1 MSDAWLERA
10 DQSLLGNYYPA
21 RLTLVRGEGCR
32 AFDDAGRSFLDLI
45 GGIAVNSLGHCHPA
59 VVRAIREQCGT
70 LMHVSN
76 LYRNPWSV
84 RLAEELAARVPGSR
98 AFFCNSGAEANEAAI
113 KLARR
118 HAHFKCGA
126 SRHVVVS
133 AEGSF
138 HGRTFAALTA
148 TGQPKYREGFE
159 PLVPGF
165 RYVPFGDTVALEA
178 AVGDDVCAVLLE
190 PIQGESGV
198 RVPPPGYLTA
208 AADLCRRTGALLVL
222 DEVQTGL
229 GRTGTFLAC
238 EAEGVLP
245 DVVTLS
251 KSLGGGLPLGAML
264 ARGEAA
270 AAFVPGTHAST
281 FGGNPVSC
289 AAALAF
295 LETLDSEKLLDR
307 VRETGDWFMGELREL
322 AARQPK
328 IAGVR
333 GRGLLVAVD
342 LTVPAKAV
350 ALAAEE
356 RGYLVNAVQEQT
368 LRFAPPFIVTRGE
381 LSDFLKIF
389 SEILVSTPSA
399 GA

>member
-1 MSDAWLERA
+1 MSEGWLERA
-10 DQSLLGNYYPA
+10 SKVLLDNYFPP

-32 AFDDAGRSFLDLI
+32 VFDDAGRSYLDLI
-45 GGIAVNSLGHCHPA
+45 GGIAVTTLGHCHPA
-59 VVRAIREQCGT
+59 LVRAIREQCGT

-76 LYRNPWSV
+76 LYRNVPSV
-84 RLAEELAARVPGSR
+84 RLAEALAARVPGAR

-118 HAHFKCGA
+118 HAHARSGA
-126 SRHVVVS
+126 ARHVVVS

-165 RYVPFGDTVALEA
+165 RYVPYGDLAALDA

-198 RVPPPGYLTA
+198 RVPPPGYLAGA
-208 AADLCRRTGALLVL
+208 ARLCAERGALLVL

-238 EAEGVLP
+238 EAEGILP

-251 KSLGGGLPLGAML
+251 KSLGGGLALGALL
-264 ARGEAA
+264 ARGAA
-270 AAFVPGTHAST
+270 ASAFVPGSHAST

-289 AAALAF
+289 AAALAL
-295 LETLDSEKLLDR
+295 LETLDAENLLAR
-307 VRETGDWFMGELREL
+307 VRETGAWLLGEVQAL

-328 IAGVR
+328 VTGVR
-333 GRGLLVAVD
+333 GRGLLVAID
-342 LTVPAKAV
+342 LAVPAKPV

-368 LRFAPPFIVTRGE
+368 LRLAPPFVVTEEE
-381 LSDFLKIF
+381 LSGFIGVLE
-389 SEILVSTPSA
+389 EILR
-399 GA
+399 

>member
-1 MSDAWLERA
+1 MSDTWAERA
-10 DQSLLGNYYPA
+10 ARVLLENYYPA

-32 AFDDAGRSFLDLI
+32 VFDDEGRSYLDLI
-45 GGIAVNSLGHCHPA
+45 GGIAVSSLGHCHPA
-59 VVRAIREQCGT
+59 IVRAIREQCGT

-84 RLAEELAARVPGSR
+84 RLAEELAARVPGTR

-113 KLARR
+113 KLVRR
-118 HAHFKCGA
+118 HAHFTYGA
-126 SRHVVVS
+126 ARHVVIS
-133 AEGSF
+133 AEASF

-148 TGQPKYREGFE
+148 TGQPKYHEGFE

-165 RYVPFGDTVALEA
+165 RYVPFGDLEALEA
-178 AVGDDVCAVLLE
+178 AVTGDVCAVLLE

-198 RVPPPGYLTA
+198 RVPPPGYLAGA
-208 AADLCRRTGALLVL
+208 ARLCADRGALLVF

-251 KSLGGGLPLGAML
+251 KSLGGGIPLGALL

-270 AAFVPGTHAST
+270 QAFVPGSHAST
-281 FGGNPVSC
+281 FGGNPVCC

-295 LETLDSEKLLDR
+295 LETLDAERLLER
-307 VRETGDWFMGELREL
+307 VRETGDWFMGALRDL

-328 IAGVR
+328 ITAVR
-333 GRGLLVAVD
+333 GRGLLIAVD

-356 RGYLVNAVQEQT
+356 RGYLVNAVQEQS
-368 LRFAPPFIVTRGE
+368 LRFAPPFIVTREE
-381 LSDFLKIF
+381 LTGFL
-389 SEILVSTPSA
+389 SALEEILLL
-399 GA
+399 G

>member
-1 MSDAWLERA
+1 MSEDWLERA
-10 DQSLLGNYYPA
+10 SRVLLDNYFPP

-32 AFDDAGRSFLDLI
+32 VVDDAGRSYLDLI

-84 RLAEELAARVPGSR
+84 RLAEELARRVPGSR

-118 HAHFKCGA
+118 HARVVFGPA
-126 SRHVVVS
+126 RHVLVS

-138 HGRTFAALTA
+138 HGRTYAALTA

-159 PLVPGF
+159 RLVPGF
-165 RYVPFGDTVALEA
+165 RYVPYGDLGALA
-178 AVGDDVCAVLLE
+178 AALSDDVCAVLLE

-198 RVPPPGYLTA
+198 RLPPPGYLAGA
-208 AADLCRRTGALLVL
+208 AELCARSGALLLL

-270 AAFVPGTHAST
+270 KAFVPGSHAST
-281 FGGNPVSC
+281 FGGNPVAC

-295 LETLDSEKLLDR
+295 LEVLESENLLSR
-307 VRETGDWFMGELREL
+307 VRETGEWFMGELRGL
-322 AARQPK
+322 AARKPK
-328 IAGVR
+328 VLAVR
-333 GRGLLVAVD
+333 GRGLLIAVD
-342 LTVPAKAV
+342 LAVPAKEV
-350 ALAAEE
+350 ALAAEQ
-356 RGYLVNAVQEQT
+356 RGYLVNAVQEQS
-368 LRFAPPFIVTRGE
+368 LRFAPPFIVTREE
-381 LSDFLKIF
+381 LAGFLAAL
-389 SEILVSTPSA
+389 EDILA
-399 GA
+399 

>member
-1 MSDAWLERA
+1 
-10 DQSLLGNYYPA
+10 
-21 RLTLVRGEGCR
+21 
-32 AFDDAGRSFLDLI
+32 
-45 GGIAVNSLGHCHPA
+45 
-59 VVRAIREQCGT
+59 
-70 LMHVSN
+70 MHVSN
-76 LYRNPWSV
+76 LYRNTPSV
-84 RLAEELAARVPGSR
+84 RLAEALAARVPGAR

-118 HAHFKCGA
+118 HARVRCGA
-126 SRHVVVS
+126 ARHAIVS

-148 TGQPKYREGFE
+148 TGQPKYREDFE

-165 RYVPFGDTVALEA
+165 RYVPYGDLAALDA
-178 AVGDDVCAVLLE
+178 AVRDDVCAVLLE

-198 RVPPPGYLTA
+198 RVPPPGYLAGA
-208 AADLCRRTGALLVL
+208 ARLCAERGALLVL

-251 KSLGGGLPLGAML
+251 KSLGGGLALGAML

-270 AAFVPGTHAST
+270 QAFVPGSHAST

-289 AAALAF
+289 AAALAL
-295 LETLDSEKLLDR
+295 LETLDAEGLLAR
-307 VRETGDWFMGELREL
+307 VRETGEWLQGELRAL

-328 IAGVR
+328 VTGVR
-333 GRGLLVAVD
+333 GRGLLVAID
-342 LTVPAKAV
+342 LAVPAKPV

-356 RGYLVNAVQEQT
+356 RGFLVNAVQEQT
-368 LRFAPPFIVTRGE
+368 LRLAPPFVVTRDE
-381 LSDFLKIF
+381 LGVFVAALE
-389 SEILVSTPSA
+389 EILDQTVA
-399 GA
+399 AA

>member
-1 MSDAWLERA
+1 MSDAWAERA
-10 DQSLLGNYYPA
+10 SRVLLENYYPA

-32 AFDDAGRSFLDLI
+32 VFDAEGRSYLDLV

-59 VVRAIREQCGT
+59 IVRAIREQCGT

-84 RLAEELAARVPGSR
+84 RLAEELAARVPGTR

-118 HAHFKCGA
+118 HAHFTYGA
-126 SRHVVVS
+126 ARHVIIT
-133 AEGSF
+133 AEASF

-165 RYVPFGDTVALEA
+165 RYVPYGDLAALEA
-178 AVGDDVCAVLLE
+178 AVTGDVCAVLLE

-198 RVPPPGYLTA
+198 RVPPPGYLAGA
-208 AADLCRRTGALLVL
+208 AKLCVDRGALLMF

-238 EAEGVLP
+238 ETEGVRP
-245 DVVTLS
+245 DVVTLA
-251 KSLGGGLPLGAML
+251 KSLGGGVALGAML

-270 AAFVPGTHAST
+270 KAFVPGSHAST

-295 LETLDSEKLLDR
+295 LETLDADKLLHR
-307 VRETGDWFMGELREL
+307 VRETGDWFMGALRRL
-322 AARQPK
+322 AALQPK
-328 IAGVR
+328 IMGVR
-333 GRGLLVAVD
+333 GRGLLIAID
-342 LTVPAKAV
+342 LSVPAKAV
-350 ALAAEE
+350 VLAAEE
-356 RGYLVNAVQEQT
+356 RGYLVNAVQEQS
-368 LRFAPPFIVTRGE
+368 LRFAPPFIVTREE
-381 LSDFLKIF
+381 LTGFL
-389 SEILVSTPSA
+389 SVLEEILSQ
-399 GA
+399 G

>member
-1 MSDAWLERA
+1 MGAAWAERA
-10 DQSLLGNYYPA
+10 SKVLLENYYPA

-32 AFDDAGRSFLDLI
+32 VFDAEGRSYLDLI

-59 VVRAIREQCGT
+59 IVQAIREQCGT

-84 RLAEELAARVPGSR
+84 QLAEELAARVPGAR

-113 KLARR
+113 KLVRR
-118 HAHFKCGA
+118 HAHFKYGTA
-126 SRHVVVS
+126 RHVIIT
-133 AEGSF
+133 AEASF

-165 RYVPFGDTVALEA
+165 RYVPYGDIKALEA
-178 AVGDDVCAVLLE
+178 AVTGDVCAVLLE

-198 RVPPPGYLTA
+198 RVPPPGYLAGA
-208 AADLCRRTGALLVL
+208 AKLCADRGALLVF

-238 EAEGVLP
+238 ETEGVLP
-245 DVVTLS
+245 DVVTLA
-251 KSLGGGLPLGAML
+251 KSLGGGIALGAML

-270 AAFVPGTHAST
+270 KAFVPGTHAST

-295 LETLDSEKLLDR
+295 LTTLDADKLLDR
-307 VRETGDWFMGELREL
+307 VRETGDWFMDALRGL
-322 AARQPK
+322 ASRQPK
-328 IAGVR
+328 ITGVR
-333 GRGLLVAVD
+333 GRGLLIAID
-342 LTVPAKAV
+342 LSVPAKTV

-356 RGYLVNAVQEQT
+356 RGYLVNAVQEQS
-368 LRFAPPFIVTRGE
+368 LRFAPPFIVTREE
-381 LSDFLKIF
+381 LTGFL
-389 SEILVSTPSA
+389 SVLEEILHQ
-399 GA
+399 G

>member
-1 MSDAWLERA
+1 
-10 DQSLLGNYYPA
+10 
-21 RLTLVRGEGCR
+21 
-32 AFDDAGRSFLDLI
+32 
-45 GGIAVNSLGHCHPA
+45 
-59 VVRAIREQCGT
+59 
-70 LMHVSN
+70 MHVSN
-76 LYRNPWSV
+76 LYRTPWSV
-84 RLAEELAARVPGSR
+84 RLAEELAARVPGAR

-113 KLARR
+113 KLVRR
-118 HAHFKCGA
+118 HAHFTHGA
-126 SRHVVVS
+126 ARHVIVS
-133 AEGSF
+133 AEDSF

-165 RYVPFGDTVALEA
+165 RYVPYGDLTALEA
-178 AVGDDVCAVLLE
+178 AVRDDVCAVLLE

-198 RVPPPGYLTA
+198 RLPPPGYLAGA
-208 AADLCRRTGALLVL
+208 AKLCSDRGALLVF

-251 KSLGGGLPLGAML
+251 KSLGGGLALGAML

-270 AAFVPGTHAST
+270 KAFVPGSHAST

-289 AAALAF
+289 AAALAY
-295 LETLDSEKLLDR
+295 LETLDADGLLAR
-307 VRETGDWFMGELREL
+307 VRETGDWFMDALRAL

-328 IAGVR
+328 LTAVR
-333 GRGLLVAVD
+333 GRGLLIAVD
-342 LTVPAKAV
+342 LAVPAKPV

-356 RGYLVNAVQEQT
+356 RGYLVNAVQEQS
-368 LRFAPPFIVTRGE
+368 LRFAPPFIVTREE
-381 LSDFLKIF
+381 LTGFLAALE
-389 SEILVSTPSA
+389 EILRQE
-399 GA
+399 

>member
-1 MSDAWLERA
+1 MSDAWAERA
-10 DQSLLGNYYPA
+10 SRVLLENYYPA

-32 AFDDAGRSFLDLI
+32 VFDAEGRSYLDLI

-59 VVRAIREQCGT
+59 IVRAIREQCGT

-84 RLAEELAARVPGSR
+84 RLAEELAARVPGTR

-113 KLARR
+113 KLVRR
-118 HAHFKCGA
+118 HAHFTYGA
-126 SRHVVVS
+126 ARHVIIS
-133 AEGSF
+133 AEASF

-148 TGQPKYREGFE
+148 TGQPQYREGFE

-165 RYVPFGDTVALEA
+165 RYVPYGDGTALEA
-178 AVGDDVCAVLLE
+178 AVTDDVCAVLLE

-198 RVPPPGYLTA
+198 RVPPPGYLAGA
-208 AADLCRRTGALLVL
+208 AKLCADRGALLVF

-251 KSLGGGLPLGAML
+251 KSLGGGIPLGALL
-264 ARGEAA
+264 ARGAA
-270 AAFVPGTHAST
+270 AKAFVPGSHAST
-281 FGGNPVSC
+281 FGGNPVAC

-295 LETLDSEKLLDR
+295 LETLDADKLLDH
-307 VRETGDWFMGELREL
+307 VRETGDWFMDALRRL
-322 AARQPK
+322 AILQPK
-328 IAGVR
+328 ITGVR
-333 GRGLLVAVD
+333 GRGLLIAID
-342 LTVPAKAV
+342 LAVPAKAV

-356 RGYLVNAVQEQT
+356 RGYLINAVQEQS
-368 LRFAPPFIVTRGE
+368 LRFAPPFIVTREE
-381 LSDFLKIF
+381 LTGFISVLE
-389 SEILVSTPSA
+389 EILHQE
-399 GA
+399 

>member
-1 MSDAWLERA
+1 MGDAWAERA
-10 DQSLLGNYYPA
+10 ERVLLENYYPA
-21 RLTLVRGEGCR
+21 RLTIVRGEGCR
-32 AFDDAGRSFLDLI
+32 VFDDEGRSYLDLI

-59 VVRAIREQCGT
+59 IVRAIREQCGT

-84 RLAEELAARVPGSR
+84 RLAEELAARVPGAR

-113 KLARR
+113 KLVRR
-118 HAHFKCGA
+118 HAHFTSGA
-126 SRHVVVS
+126 DRHVIIS
-133 AEGSF
+133 AEASF

-165 RYVPFGDTVALEA
+165 RYVPYGDIKALEA
-178 AVGDDVCAVLLE
+178 AVTGDVCAVLLE

-198 RVPPPGYLTA
+198 RVPPPGYLAGA
-208 AADLCRRTGALLVL
+208 AKLCADRGALLVF

-229 GRTGTFLAC
+229 GRTGTFLAS

-251 KSLGGGLPLGAML
+251 KSLGGGIPLGAML

-270 AAFVPGTHAST
+270 KAFVPGSHAST
-281 FGGNPVSC
+281 FGGNPVAC

-295 LETLDSEKLLDR
+295 LETLDSERLLER
-307 VRETGDWFMGELREL
+307 VRETGDWFMDALRGL

-328 IAGVR
+328 ITGVR
-333 GRGLLVAVD
+333 GRGLLIAVD
-342 LTVPAKAV
+342 LSVPAKLV

-356 RGYLVNAVQEQT
+356 RGYLVNAVQEQS
-368 LRFAPPFIVTRGE
+368 LRFAPPFIVTREE
-381 LSDFLKIF
+381 LTGFL
-389 SEILVSTPSA
+389 SVLEGLLLA
-399 GA
+399 A

>member
-1 MSDAWLERA
+1 MSEGWLERGA
-10 DQSLLGNYYPA
+10 RVLLDNYYPP

-32 AFDDAGRSFLDLI
+32 VFDDAGRSYLDLI
-45 GGIAVNSLGHCHPA
+45 GGIAVTTLGHCHPA
-59 VVRAIREQCGT
+59 LVRAIREQCGT

-76 LYRNPWSV
+76 LYRNVPSV
-84 RLAEELAARVPGSR
+84 RLAEALAARVPGAR

-118 HAHFKCGA
+118 HAHTRYGA
-126 SRHVVVS
+126 ARHVVVS

-148 TGQPKYREGFE
+148 TGQAKYREGFE

-165 RYVPFGDTVALEA
+165 RYVPYGDATALAA

-198 RVPPPGYLTA
+198 RVPPPGYLAGA
-208 AADLCRRTGALLVL
+208 AKLCAERGALLLL
-222 DEVQTGL
+222 DEVQTGM

-251 KSLGGGLPLGAML
+251 KSLGGGLALGAML

-270 AAFVPGTHAST
+270 GAFVPGSHAST

-289 AAALAF
+289 AAALAL
-295 LETLDSEKLLDR
+295 LETLDAEGLLAR
-307 VRETGDWFMGELREL
+307 VRETGAWLQDEVRSL

-328 IAGVR
+328 ITGVR
-333 GRGLLVAVD
+333 GRGLLVAID
-342 LTVPAKAV
+342 LSVPAKPV

-356 RGYLVNAVQEQT
+356 RGYLVNAVQEQA
-368 LRFAPPFIVTRGE
+368 LRLAPPFVVTKDELRGFIGVLE
-381 LSDFLKIF
+381 
-389 SEILVSTPSA
+389 EILR
-399 GA
+399 

>member
-1 MSDAWLERA
+1 MSDAWTERA
-10 DQSLLGNYYPA
+10 AGVLLDNYYPA
-21 RLTLVRGEGCR
+21 RLTLVRGAGCR
-32 AFDDAGRSFLDLI
+32 VFDDEGRSYLDLI

-59 VVRAIREQCGT
+59 VVRAIRDQCGT

-76 LYRNPWSV
+76 LYRNPWAV
-84 RLAEELAARVPGSR
+84 RLAEAFAARVPGAR

-118 HAHFKCGA
+118 HARYTYGA
-126 SRHVVVS
+126 ARHVIVS
-133 AEGSF
+133 AEDSF

-165 RYVPFGDTVALEA
+165 RYVPYGDITALEA
-178 AVGDDVCAVLLE
+178 AVTGDVCAVLLE

-198 RVPPPGYLTA
+198 RVPPAGYLAGA
-208 AADLCRRTGALLVL
+208 ARLCAERGALLVL

-238 EAEGVLP
+238 EADGVLP

-270 AAFVPGTHAST
+270 NAFVPGSHAST
-281 FGGNPVSC
+281 FGGNPVAC

-295 LETLDSEKLLDR
+295 FETLDAEKLLDR
-307 VRETGDWFMGELREL
+307 VRETGDWFMGALRDL

-328 IAGVR
+328 VTGVR
-333 GRGLLVAVD
+333 GRGLLIAVD
-342 LTVPAKAV
+342 LAVPAKAV

-356 RGYLVNAVQEQT
+356 RGYLINAVQEQS
-368 LRFAPPFIVTRGE
+368 LRFAPPFIVTREE
-381 LSDFLKIF
+381 LAGFL
-389 SEILVSTPSA
+389 SVLEQILQS
-399 GA
+399 G

>member
-1 MSDAWLERA
+1 MSDSWTERA
-10 DQSLLGNYYPA
+10 ERVLLDNYYPA
-21 RLTLVRGEGCR
+21 RLTLVRGAGCR
-32 AFDDAGRSFLDLI
+32 VTDDAGRSYLDLI

-59 VVRAIREQCGT
+59 IVRAIRDQCGT

-76 LYRNPWSV
+76 LYRNPWAV
-84 RLAEELAARVPGSR
+84 RLAEALAARVPGAR

-118 HAHFKCGA
+118 HAHFTHGA
-126 SRHVVVS
+126 ARHVVLS
-133 AEGSF
+133 AEASF
-138 HGRTFAALTA
+138 HGRTYAALTA

-165 RYVPFGDTVALEA
+165 RYVPYGDLAALEA
-178 AVGDDVCAVLLE
+178 ALGEDVCAVLLE

-198 RVPPPGYLTA
+198 RVPPPGYLAGA
-208 AADLCRRTGALLVL
+208 AKLCAERGALLML

-238 EAEGVLP
+238 EADGVLP

-251 KSLGGGLPLGAML
+251 KSIGGGLPLGVML

-270 AAFVPGTHAST
+270 KAFVPGTHAAT
-281 FGGNPVSC
+281 FGGNPVAC
-289 AAALAF
+289 AAALAL
-295 LETLDSEKLLDR
+295 LETLDAENLLER
-307 VRETGDWFMGELREL
+307 VRATGDWFMGELRAL

-328 IAGVR
+328 VTGIR
-333 GRGLLVAVD
+333 GRGLLIAVD
-342 LTVPAKAV
+342 LAVPAKPV

-356 RGYLVNAVQEQT
+356 RGYLVNAVQEQS
-368 LRFAPPFIVTRGE
+368 LRFAPPFIITREE
-381 LSDFLKIF
+381 LSGFLMVLE
-389 SEILVSTPSA
+389 EILRQE
-399 GA
+399 

>member
-1 MSDAWLERA
+1 
-10 DQSLLGNYYPA
+10 
-21 RLTLVRGEGCR
+21 VRGEGCR
-32 AFDDAGRSFLDLI
+32 VFDDAGRSYLDLI
-45 GGIAVNSLGHCHPA
+45 AGIAVNSLGHCHPA

-118 HAHFKCGA
+118 HAHVVFGPG
-126 SRHVVVS
+126 RHAIVS
-133 AEGSF
+133 TAGSF

-148 TGQPKYREGFE
+148 TGQPKYHEGFE

-165 RYVPFGDTVALEA
+165 RYVPYGDLAALDA
-178 AVGDDVCAVLLE
+178 AVGQDVCGVLLE

-198 RVPPPGYLTA
+198 RLPPPGYLAGA
-208 AADLCRRTGALLVL
+208 AKLCAERGALLLL

-238 EAEGVLP
+238 ESDGILP

-251 KSLGGGLPLGAML
+251 KSLGGGLALGAML
-264 ARGEAA
+264 ARGRAA
-270 AAFVPGTHAST
+270 EAFVPGSHAST
-281 FGGNPVSC
+281 FGGNPVAC

-295 LETLDSEKLLDR
+295 LEVLDDERLLAR
-307 VRETGDWFMGELREL
+307 VRETGDWFMGELRAL
-322 AARQPK
+322 ASRRPTITA
-328 IAGVR
+328 VR
-333 GRGLLVAVD
+333 GRGLLIAVD
-342 LTVPAKAV
+342 LAVPAKPV

-356 RGYLVNAVQEQT
+356 RGYLVNAVQEQS
-368 LRFAPPFIVTRGE
+368 LRFAPPFIVTREE
-381 LSDFLKIF
+381 LSGFIGVLG
-389 SEILVSTPSA
+389 EIL
-399 GA
+399 G

>member
-1 MSDAWLERA
+1 MDDGWLDRA
-10 DQSLLGNYYPA
+10 SRVLLDNYYPA

-32 AFDDAGRSFLDLI
+32 VTDDAGRSYLDLI
-45 GGIAVNSLGHCHPA
+45 GGIAVTTLGHCHPA

-76 LYRNPWSV
+76 LYRTPWSV
-84 RLAEELAARVPGSR
+84 RLAEALAARVPGAR

-118 HAHFKCGA
+118 HAHAAHGPG
-126 SRHVVVS
+126 RHVIVS

-148 TGQPKYREGFE
+148 TGQPKYHEGFE

-165 RYVPFGDTVALEA
+165 RYVPYGDLTALDA
-178 AVGDDVCAVLLE
+178 AVGDDVCALLLE

-198 RVPPPGYLTA
+198 RVPPEGYLA
-208 AADLCRRTGALLVL
+208 AAARLCADRGALLVL

-238 EAEGVLP
+238 EADGVLP

-251 KSLGGGLPLGAML
+251 KSLGGGLALGAML
-264 ARGEAA
+264 ARGAA
-270 AAFVPGTHAST
+270 AQAFVPGSHAST

-289 AAALAF
+289 AAALAL
-295 LETLDSEKLLDR
+295 LETLDAENLLAR
-307 VRETGDWFMGELREL
+307 VRETGDWLVAELQAL
-322 AARQPK
+322 AAREPRVT
-328 IAGVR
+328 GVR
-333 GRGLLVAVD
+333 GRGLLVAID
-342 LTVPAKAV
+342 LAVPAKPV

-356 RGYLVNAVQEQT
+356 RGFLVNAVQEQT
-368 LRFAPPFIVTRGE
+368 LRLAPPFTVTREE
-381 LSDFLKIF
+381 LAGFIAALG
-389 SEILVSTPSA
+389 EILAST
-399 GA
+399 

>member
-1 MSDAWLERA
+1 MSESWLERGA
-10 DQSLLGNYYPA
+10 RVLLENYYPP

-32 AFDDAGRSFLDLI
+32 VFDDAGRSYLDLI
-45 GGIAVNSLGHCHPA
+45 GGIAVTTLGHCHPA
-59 VVRAIREQCGT
+59 VVAAIREQCGT

-76 LYRNPWSV
+76 LYRNVPSV
-84 RLAEELAARVPGSR
+84 RLAEALAARVPGAR

-118 HAHFKCGA
+118 HAHERSGGA
-126 SRHVVVS
+126 RHVIVS

-148 TGQPKYREGFE
+148 TGQAKYREGFA

-165 RYVPFGDTVALEA
+165 RYVPYGDAAALER

-198 RVPPPGYLTA
+198 RVPPAGYLAGA
-208 AADLCRRTGALLVL
+208 ARLCAERGALLLL

-251 KSLGGGLPLGAML
+251 KSLGGGLALGAML
-264 ARGEAA
+264 ARGDAA
-270 AAFVPGTHAST
+270 GAFVPGSHAST
-281 FGGNPVSC
+281 FGGNPISC
-289 AAALAF
+289 AAALAL
-295 LETLDSEKLLDR
+295 LETLDAEGLLAQ
-307 VRETGDWFMGELREL
+307 VRETGAWLQEELRSL

-328 IAGVR
+328 ITGVR
-333 GRGLLVAVD
+333 GRGLLVAFD
-342 LTVPAKAV
+342 LSVPAKPV

-368 LRFAPPFIVTRGE
+368 LRLAPPFVVTKDELRGFIGVLE
-381 LSDFLKIF
+381 
-389 SEILVSTPSA
+389 EILR
-399 GA
+399 

>member
-1 MSDAWLERA
+1 MGDAWAERA
-10 DQSLLGNYYPA
+10 SRVLLDNYYPA

-32 AFDDAGRSFLDLI
+32 VFDAEGRSYLDLI
-45 GGIAVNSLGHCHPA
+45 CGIAVNSLGHCHPA
-59 VVRAIREQCGT
+59 IVRAIREQCGT

-84 RLAEELAARVPGSR
+84 RLAEELAARVPGAR

-113 KLARR
+113 KLVRR
-118 HAHFKCGA
+118 HAHFKFGA
-126 SRHVVVS
+126 ARHVIIS
-133 AEGSF
+133 AEASF

-165 RYVPFGDTVALEA
+165 RYVPYGDLKALEG
-178 AVGDDVCAVLLE
+178 AVTDDVCAVLLE

-198 RVPPPGYLTA
+198 RVPPPGYLAGA
-208 AADLCRRTGALLVL
+208 AKLCADRGALLVF

-251 KSLGGGLPLGAML
+251 KSLGGGIPLGALL

-270 AAFVPGTHAST
+270 TAFVPGTHAST

-295 LETLDSEKLLDR
+295 LETLDADKLLDR
-307 VRETGDWFMGELREL
+307 VRETGDWFMAALRTL

-328 IAGVR
+328 ITGVR
-333 GRGLLVAVD
+333 GRGLLIAID
-342 LTVPAKAV
+342 LAVPAKTV

-356 RGYLVNAVQEQT
+356 RGFLVNAVQEQS
-368 LRFAPPFIVTRGE
+368 LRFAPPFIVTREE
-381 LSDFLKIF
+381 LTGFL
-389 SEILVSTPSA
+389 SVLEEILRQE
-399 GA
+399 

>member
-1 MSDAWLERA
+1 MSDATWAGRA
-10 DQSLLGNYYPA
+10 ATVLQDNYYPA
-21 RLTLVRGEGCR
+21 RLTLVRGAGCR
-32 AFDDAGRSFLDLI
+32 VFDDQGRSYLDLI

-59 VVRAIREQCGT
+59 VVRAICEQAGT

-84 RLAEELAARVPGSR
+84 RLAEALAARVPGAR

-118 HAHFKCGA
+118 HAHVTYGPT
-126 SRHVVVS
+126 RHVIVS
-133 AEGSF
+133 AEASF

-165 RYVPFGDTVALEA
+165 RYVPYGDAAALAA
-178 AVGDDVCAVLLE
+178 AVTDEVCAVLLE

-198 RVPPPGYLTA
+198 RVPPPGYLAEA
-208 AADLCRRTGALLVL
+208 ARLCAARGALLIL

-238 EAEGVLP
+238 EADGVLP

-251 KSLGGGLPLGAML
+251 KSIGGGIPLGAML
-264 ARGEAA
+264 ARGAA
-270 AAFVPGTHAST
+270 AQAFVPGTHAST
-281 FGGNPVSC
+281 FGGNPVAC
-289 AAALAF
+289 AAALAL
-295 LETLDSEKLLDR
+295 LETLDAERLLER
-307 VRETGDWFMGELREL
+307 VRETGDWFMNELRRL
-322 AARQPK
+322 AVLQPK
-328 IAGVR
+328 ITAVR
-333 GRGLLVAVD
+333 GRGLLIAVD
-342 LTVPAKAV
+342 LSVPAKEV

-356 RGYLVNAVQEQT
+356 RGYLVNAVQEQS
-368 LRFAPPFIVTRGE
+368 LRFAPPFIVSREE
-381 LSDFLKIF
+381 LTGFLAVL
-389 SEILVSTPSA
+389 EQILSA
-399 GA
+399 A

>member
-1 MSDAWLERA
+1 MTDPWQERA
-10 DQSLLGNYYPA
+10 SRALLDNYFPA

-32 AFDDAGRSFLDLI
+32 VFDDAGRSYLDLL

-76 LYRNPWSV
+76 VYRTPWSV
-84 RLAEELAARVPGSR
+84 RLAERLAERVPGAR

-113 KLARR
+113 KIARR
-118 HAHFKCGA
+118 HAHLRGDA
-126 SRHVVVS
+126 GRRVIVT

-138 HGRTFAALTA
+138 HGRTYAALTA

-165 RYVPFGDTVALEA
+165 RYVPYGDLAALDA
-178 AVGDDVCAVLLE
+178 AVGADVCAVLLE

-198 RVPPPGYLTA
+198 RVPPPGYLAGA
-208 AADLCRRTGALLVL
+208 ARLCAERGALLLL

-238 EAEGVLP
+238 EADGVLP
-245 DVVTLS
+245 DVVTLA
-251 KSLGGGLPLGAML
+251 KSLGGGLALGATL
-264 ARGEAA
+264 ARGAA
-270 AAFVPGTHAST
+270 AEALVPGTHAST

-289 AAALAF
+289 AAALA
-295 LETLDSEKLLDR
+295 LLDVIDAEGLLAR
-307 VRETGDWFMGELREL
+307 VRDLGDWFMGELRGL
-322 AARQPK
+322 AGRQPK
-328 IAGVR
+328 MTAVR
-333 GRGLLVAVD
+333 GRGLLIAVD
-342 LTVPAKAV
+342 LAVPAKPV

-356 RGYLVNAVQEQT
+356 RGYLVNAVQEGA
-368 LRFAPPFIVTRGE
+368 LRFAPPFIVTKEE
-381 LSDFLKIF
+381 LSGFLAVLE
-389 SEILVSTPSA
+389 EILA
-399 GA
+399 AA

>member
-1 MSDAWLERA
+1 MSGTWIERA
-10 DQSLLGNYYPA
+10 ARVLLDNYYPA

-32 AFDDAGRSFLDLI
+32 VFDDEGRSYLDLI

-84 RLAEELAARVPGSR
+84 RLAEELAARVPGTR

-113 KLARR
+113 KLVRR
-118 HAHFKCGA
+118 HAHFTFGA
-126 SRHVVVS
+126 ARHVIVS
-133 AEGSF
+133 AEESF

-165 RYVPFGDTVALEA
+165 RYVPYGDIKALEA
-178 AVGDDVCAVLLE
+178 AVTGDVCAVLLE

-198 RVPPPGYLTA
+198 RVPPPGYLAGA
-208 AADLCRRTGALLVL
+208 AKLCAERGALLVF

-251 KSLGGGLPLGAML
+251 KSLGGGLALGAML

-270 AAFVPGTHAST
+270 KAFVPGTHAST

-295 LETLDSEKLLDR
+295 LETLDADRLLDR
-307 VRETGDWFMGELREL
+307 VRETGDWFMGALRDL

-333 GRGLLVAVD
+333 GRGLLIAVD
-342 LTVPAKAV
+342 LAVPAKAV

-356 RGYLVNAVQEQT
+356 RGYLINAVQEQS
-368 LRFAPPFIVTRGE
+368 LRFAPPFIVTREE
-381 LSDFLKIF
+381 LSGFLAVLE
-389 SEILVSTPSA
+389 EILREP
-399 GA
+399 

>member
-1 MSDAWLERA
+1 MGDAWAERA
-10 DQSLLGNYYPA
+10 AKALLENYYPA

-32 AFDDAGRSFLDLI
+32 VFDDQGRSYLDLI
-45 GGIAVNSLGHCHPA
+45 AGIAVNSLGHCHPA
-59 VVRAIREQCGT
+59 IVRAIREQCGT

-84 RLAEELAARVPGSR
+84 RLAEELSARVPGSR

-113 KLARR
+113 KLVRR
-118 HAHFKCGA
+118 HAHFTSGPA
-126 SRHVVVS
+126 RHVIIS
-133 AEGSF
+133 AEASF

-165 RYVPFGDTVALEA
+165 RYVPYGDLAVLEA
-178 AVGDDVCAVLLE
+178 AVTGEVCAVLLE

-198 RVPPPGYLTA
+198 RVPPPGYLAGA
-208 AADLCRRTGALLVL
+208 AKLCADRGALLVF

-251 KSLGGGLPLGAML
+251 KSLGGGLALGAML

-270 AAFVPGTHAST
+270 QAFVPGSHAST

-295 LETLDSEKLLDR
+295 LETLDADKLLER
-307 VRETGDWFMGELREL
+307 VRETGDWFMDALRGL
-322 AARQPK
+322 ASRQPK
-328 IAGVR
+328 ITGVR
-333 GRGLLVAVD
+333 GRGLLVSVD
-342 LTVPAKAV
+342 LAVPAKTV
-350 ALAAEE
+350 VLAAEE
-356 RGYLVNAVQEQT
+356 RGYLINAVQEQS
-368 LRFAPPFIVTRGE
+368 LRFAPPFIVTREE
-381 LSDFLKIF
+381 LAGFL
-389 SEILVSTPSA
+389 SVLEEILRQ
-399 GA
+399 G

>member
-1 MSDAWLERA
+1 MSERWLERA
-10 DQSLLGNYYPA
+10 SRVLLDNYYPA

-32 AFDDAGRSFLDLI
+32 VVDDAGRSYLDLI
-45 GGIAVNSLGHCHPA
+45 GGIAVTTLGHCHPA
-59 VVRAIREQCGT
+59 VVRAIREQAGT

-76 LYRNPWSV
+76 LYRTPWSV
-84 RLAEELAARVPGSR
+84 RLAEALAAQVPGAR
-98 AFFCNSGAEANEAAI
+98 VFLCNSGAEANEAAI

-118 HAHFKCGA
+118 HAHVAHGPA
-126 SRHVVVS
+126 RRAIVS

-148 TGQPKYREGFE
+148 TGQPKYHEGFE

-165 RYVPFGDTVALEA
+165 RYVPFGDLAALER
-178 AVGDDVCAVLLE
+178 AVGDDVCALLLE

-198 RVPPPGYLTA
+198 RVPPPGYLAGA
-208 AADLCRRTGALLVL
+208 AKLCAERGALLLL

-251 KSLGGGLPLGAML
+251 KSLGGGLALGAML
-264 ARGEAA
+264 ARGPAA
-270 AAFVPGTHAST
+270 EAFVPGCHAST

-289 AAALAF
+289 AAALAL
-295 LETLDSEKLLDR
+295 LETLESEDLLAR
-307 VRETGDWFMGELREL
+307 VRDTGAWLLGELRAL
-322 AARQPK
+322 AARQPQVT
-328 IAGVR
+328 GVR
-333 GRGLLVAVD
+333 GRGLLVAID
-342 LTVPAKAV
+342 LAVPAKPV

-356 RGYLVNAVQEQT
+356 RGFLINAVQEQT
-368 LRFAPPFIVTRGE
+368 LRLAPPFVITREE
-381 LSDFLKIF
+381 LAGFVSAL
-389 SEILVSTPSA
+389 EGILAAT
-399 GA
+399 

>member
-1 MSDAWLERA
+1 MSDTWTERA
-10 DQSLLGNYYPA
+10 SRVLLENYYPA

-32 AFDDAGRSFLDLI
+32 VFDDEGRSYLDLI

-59 VVRAIREQCGT
+59 IVRAIREQCGT

-84 RLAEELAARVPGSR
+84 RLAEELAARVPGTR

-113 KLARR
+113 KLVRR
-118 HAHFKCGA
+118 HAHVTFGA
-126 SRHVVVS
+126 ARHVIIS
-133 AEGSF
+133 AEASF

-165 RYVPFGDTVALEA
+165 RYVPYGDLAALDA
-178 AVGDDVCAVLLE
+178 AVTGDVCAVLLE

-198 RVPPPGYLTA
+198 RLPPPGYLAGTA
-208 AADLCRRTGALLVL
+208 KLCADRGALLVL

-238 EAEGVLP
+238 EADGVLP

-251 KSLGGGLPLGAML
+251 KSLGGGIPLGAML
-264 ARGEAA
+264 ARGDAA
-270 AAFVPGTHAST
+270 RAFVPGSHAST
-281 FGGNPVSC
+281 FGGNPVAC
-289 AAALAF
+289 AAALAL
-295 LETLDSEKLLDR
+295 LETLDADRLLER
-307 VRETGDWFMGELREL
+307 VRATGDWFMGELRSL
-322 AARQPK
+322 AAREPK
-328 IAGVR
+328 ITGVR
-333 GRGLLVAVD
+333 GRGLLIAVD
-342 LTVPAKAV
+342 LAVPAKPV

-356 RGYLVNAVQEQT
+356 RGYLVNAVQEQS
-368 LRFAPPFIVTRGE
+368 LRFAPPFIVTREE
-381 LSDFLKIF
+381 LTGFLTVL
-389 SEILVSTPSA
+389 EQILA
-399 GA
+399 A

>member
-1 MSDAWLERA
+1 MNGTWTERA
-10 DQSLLGNYYPA
+10 SRALLENYYPA

-32 AFDDAGRSFLDLI
+32 VFDDAGRSYLDLI

-59 VVRAIREQCGT
+59 IVRAIREQCGT

-84 RLAEELAARVPGSR
+84 RLAEEFAARIPGAR

-113 KLARR
+113 KLVRR
-118 HAHFKCGA
+118 HAHFKYGA
-126 SRHVVVS
+126 ARHVIIS
-133 AEGSF
+133 AEASF

-165 RYVPFGDTVALEA
+165 RYVPYGDLAALKA
-178 AVGDDVCAVLLE
+178 AVTGEVCAVLLE

-198 RVPPPGYLTA
+198 RVPPPGYLAGA
-208 AADLCRRTGALLVL
+208 AQLCADSGTLLVF

-251 KSLGGGLPLGAML
+251 KSLGGGIPLGAML

-270 AAFVPGTHAST
+270 QAFVPGSHAST

-289 AAALAF
+289 AAALAL
-295 LETLDSEKLLDR
+295 LETLDSENLLAR
-307 VRETGDWFMGELREL
+307 VRETGDWFMGALREL
-322 AARQPK
+322 AGRQPK
-328 IAGVR
+328 ITGVR
-333 GRGLLVAVD
+333 GRGLLIAVD
-342 LTVPAKAV
+342 LTVPAKKV

-356 RGYLVNAVQEQT
+356 RGYLVNAVQEQS
-368 LRFAPPFIVTRGE
+368 LRFAPPFIVTREE
-381 LSDFLKIF
+381 LTGFL
-389 SEILVSTPSA
+389 SVLDEILRA
-399 GA
+399 E

>member
-1 MSDAWLERA
+1 MTDDWAERA
-10 DQSLLGNYYPA
+10 PRVLLDNYYPA

-32 AFDDAGRSFLDLI
+32 VFDDEGSSYLDLI

-59 VVRAIREQCGT
+59 IVRAIREQCGT

-76 LYRNPWSV
+76 LYRTPWSV
-84 RLAEELAARVPGSR
+84 RLAEELAARVPGTR

-113 KLARR
+113 KLVRR
-118 HAHFKCGA
+118 HAHFKYGA
-126 SRHVVVS
+126 ARHVIIS
-133 AEGSF
+133 AEASF

-165 RYVPFGDTVALEA
+165 RYVPYGDLAALEA
-178 AVGDDVCAVLLE
+178 AVTNDVCAVLLE

-198 RVPPPGYLTA
+198 RVPPPGYLTGA
-208 AADLCRRTGALLVL
+208 AKLCADRGALLVL

-238 EAEGVLP
+238 EADGVRP

-251 KSLGGGLPLGAML
+251 KSLGGGIPLGALL

-270 AAFVPGTHAST
+270 QAFVPGTHAST

-295 LETLDSEKLLDR
+295 LETLDADKLLDR
-307 VRETGDWFMGELREL
+307 VRETGDWFMDALRNL
-322 AARQPK
+322 ASRQTK
-328 IAGVR
+328 ITGVR
-333 GRGLLVAVD
+333 GRGLLIAVD
-342 LTVPAKAV
+342 LAVPAKMV

-356 RGYLVNAVQEQT
+356 RGYLINAVQEQS
-368 LRFAPPFIVTRGE
+368 LRFAPPFIVTREE
-381 LSDFLKIF
+381 LTGFL
-389 SEILVSTPSA
+389 SVLEEILRQ
-399 GA
+399 G

>member
-1 MSDAWLERA
+1 VSDAWAERA
-10 DQSLLGNYYPA
+10 SRVLLENYYPA
-21 RLTLVRGEGCR
+21 RLTLVRGEGCSV
-32 AFDDAGRSFLDLI
+32 FDAEGRSYLDLV

-59 VVRAIREQCGT
+59 IVRAIREQCGT

-84 RLAEELAARVPGSR
+84 RLAEELAARVPGTR

-118 HAHFKCGA
+118 HAHFTYGA
-126 SRHVVVS
+126 ARHVIIT
-133 AEGSF
+133 AEASF

-165 RYVPFGDTVALEA
+165 RYVPYGDLAALEA
-178 AVGDDVCAVLLE
+178 AVTGDVCAVLLE

-198 RVPPPGYLTA
+198 RVPPPGYLAGA
-208 AADLCRRTGALLVL
+208 AKLCVDRGALLMF

-238 EAEGVLP
+238 ETEGVRP
-245 DVVTLS
+245 DVVTLA
-251 KSLGGGLPLGAML
+251 KSLGGGVALGAML

-270 AAFVPGTHAST
+270 KAFVPGSHAST

-295 LETLDSEKLLDR
+295 LETLDADKLLHR
-307 VRETGDWFMGELREL
+307 VRETGDWFMGALRRL
-322 AARQPK
+322 AALQPK
-328 IAGVR
+328 IMGVR
-333 GRGLLVAVD
+333 GRGLLIAID
-342 LTVPAKAV
+342 LSVPAKAV
-350 ALAAEE
+350 VLAAEE
-356 RGYLVNAVQEQT
+356 RGYLVNAVQEQS
-368 LRFAPPFIVTRGE
+368 LRFAPPFIVTREE
-381 LSDFLKIF
+381 LTGFL
-389 SEILVSTPSA
+389 SVLEEILSQ
-399 GA
+399 G

>member
-1 MSDAWLERA
+1 MSEGWLERA
-10 DQSLLGNYYPA
+10 SKVLLDNYFPP

-32 AFDDAGRSFLDLI
+32 VYDDAGRSYLDLI
-45 GGIAVNSLGHCHPA
+45 GGIAVTTLGHCHPA
-59 VVRAIREQCGT
+59 LVHAIREQCGT

-76 LYRNPWSV
+76 LYRNTPSV
-84 RLAEELAARVPGSR
+84 RLAEALAARVPGTR

-118 HAHFKCGA
+118 HASTRFGA
-126 SRHVVVS
+126 ARHAVVS

-165 RYVPFGDTVALEA
+165 RYVPYGDLAALEA

-198 RVPPPGYLTA
+198 RVPPPGYLAGA
-208 AADLCRRTGALLVL
+208 ARLCADRGALLVL

-238 EAEGVLP
+238 EAEGILP

-251 KSLGGGLPLGAML
+251 KSLGGGLALGAML

-270 AAFVPGTHAST
+270 QAFVPGSHAST

-289 AAALAF
+289 AAALA
-295 LETLDSEKLLDR
+295 LLKTLDSDNLLSR
-307 VRETGDWFMGELREL
+307 VRETGEWLQGELREL

-333 GRGLLVAVD
+333 GRGLLVAID
-342 LTVPAKAV
+342 LTVPAKPV
-350 ALAAEE
+350 MLAAEE
-356 RGYLVNAVQEQT
+356 RGFLINAVQEQT
-368 LRFAPPFIVTRGE
+368 LRLAPPFVVTKNE
-381 LSDFLKIF
+381 LRSFLAAL
-389 SEILVSTPSA
+389 EQILESTAPA
-399 GA
+399 